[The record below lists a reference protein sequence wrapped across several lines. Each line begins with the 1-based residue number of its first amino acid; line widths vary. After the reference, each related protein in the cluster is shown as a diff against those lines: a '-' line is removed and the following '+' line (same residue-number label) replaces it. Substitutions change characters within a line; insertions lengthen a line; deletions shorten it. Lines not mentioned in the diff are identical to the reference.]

1 VERAFNDVGGQ
12 FGDVSALTHSR
23 EAACLEIDDLRDLVP
38 LRCRDVQAC
47 MPLEFLSSVAVCVC
61 LARDGYGVV
70 LRVAEEVAKADS
82 VGAADLLQ
90 RVKSGDH
97 VVCFELRQQR
107 SGEARLRCEATKG
120 KILLRAERAQFQ
132 AYRVDSK
139 RVEA

>member
-1 VERAFNDVGGQ
+1 MICETWCPPLSRRASVYAVG
-12 FGDVSALTHSR
+12 VSLLCGR
-23 EAACLEIDDLRDLVP
+23 
-38 LRCRDVQAC
+38 
-47 MPLEFLSSVAVCVC
+47 VCVC

-132 AYRVDSK
+132 AY
-139 RVEA
+139 